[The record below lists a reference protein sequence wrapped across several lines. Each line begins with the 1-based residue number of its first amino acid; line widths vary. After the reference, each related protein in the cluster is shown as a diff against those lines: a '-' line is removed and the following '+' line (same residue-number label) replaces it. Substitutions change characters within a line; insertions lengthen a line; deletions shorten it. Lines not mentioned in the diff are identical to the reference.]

1 MGSRLVRFG
10 VAIEDD
16 LLRQLDAF
24 VRARGGTR
32 SEMFRDLARSAVA
45 QAQLETDVEAVA
57 TLTIVYDHH
66 VRDLTEK
73 LTEVQHDLGDLV
85 RSTLHVHLSH
95 DYCLEVLVLRGRAGE
110 LKAIGERICAT
121 RGVKHGDITIVP
133 GVFEHA
139 PRTHASE
146 THSPHRPKKGGKGGA
161 ARVPR
166 RSRKAGG

>member
-1 MGSRLVRFG
+1 MASKLVRFG

-16 LLRQLDAF
+16 LLRDLDAL
-24 VRARGGTR
+24 VRKRGGTR
-32 SEMFRDLARSAVA
+32 SELFRDLARAAVA
-45 QAQLETDVEAVA
+45 RVQLAADVEAVA

-110 LKAIGERICAT
+110 LQAIGERILAT

-139 PRTHASE
+139 QHAS
-146 THSPHRPKKGGKGGA
+146 HVPKKRSA
-161 ARVPR
+161 ARATR
-166 RSRKAGG
+166 RSRA